1 MKKIIMPVMAIIMIL
16 GIFFAY
22 QGVSMHAQVAEDE
35 ATFHALQ
42 AEYFGQAKSV
52 RDAAEAGSS
61 LNQKLVTIQ
70 QSPSALMELK
80 LIGVGKILTGIFV
93 LLFGIM
99 IALIIMPVR
108 LGQIMK
114 K

>member
-1 MKKIIMPVMAIIMIL
+1 MKKILMPVMALIMVL

-22 QGVSMHAQVAEDE
+22 QGVAMHAQVAEDE
-35 ATFHALQ
+35 ATFHQLQ
-42 AEYFGQAKSV
+42 DAYYSQAKSM
-52 RDAAEAGSS
+52 RDAAATNSELSK
-61 LNQKLVTIQ
+61 QLVEIQ
-70 QSPSALMELK
+70 QTPSALMELK

-108 LGQIMK
+108 LGQIIK